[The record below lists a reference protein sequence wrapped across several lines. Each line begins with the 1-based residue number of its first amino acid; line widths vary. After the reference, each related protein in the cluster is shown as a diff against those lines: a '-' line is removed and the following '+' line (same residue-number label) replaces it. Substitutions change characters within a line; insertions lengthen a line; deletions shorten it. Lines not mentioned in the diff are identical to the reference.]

1 MLTVLDIGRVKNMGQ
16 SQVASKH
23 GSSETRPWT
32 GTWSSKERPW
42 VLPENLFH
50 RAFSPFFIIFPSS
63 EGWRYVAIYLV
74 PFKHLNIYQYCYISD
89 WIKLNN
95 AIIMDDSLWSLLF
108 ISLLS
113 LGLKFDWHWHAMPKL
128 STAQFVWQP
137 RKLKTRDVLL
147 VSFIHQIGPWWNHP
161 VSANPCVW

>member
-1 MLTVLDIGRVKNMGQ
+1 MALQKEDRE
-16 SQVASKH
+16 QVHETAKKDPESCQRI
-23 GSSETRPWT
+23 SST
-32 GTWSSKERPW
+32 G
-42 VLPENLFH
+42 LFLL
-50 RAFSPFFIIFPSS
+50 FFIIFPSLG
-63 EGWRYVAIYLV
+63 GWRYVAIYLV

-95 AIIMDDSLWSLLF
+95 AIIMDDSLWSLHF

-161 VSANPCVW
+161 VSANPCV